1 MELDSTDK
9 QILNILQ
16 KDAKLPVKEIAQLVN
31 LSTTPV
37 FQRIKRMEKNG
48 IIESYSAV
56 LNRSK
61 IAQKTTIFAEVNLHS
76 HSGKDIEQFE
86 KIMTSTPEITECYHI
101 TGKSDYL
108 LKIEVDSMN
117 TYRKFIMGKISTI
130 ENIAHLNS
138 SITLE
143 EVKRNRHLEI

>member
-1 MELDSTDK
+1 MELDSIDK
-9 QILNILQ
+9 KILNILQ
-16 KDAKLPVKEIAQLVN
+16 KDAKLPVKEIAEMVS

-37 FQRIKRMEKNG
+37 FQRIKRLEKNG
-48 IIESYSAV
+48 IIKSYSAI

-61 IAQKTTIFAEVNLHS
+61 IASTTTVFAEVNLHS
-76 HSGKDIEQFE
+76 HSGKDIEKFE
-86 KIMTSTPEITECYHI
+86 KIMASTPEIIECYHI

-108 LKIEVDSMN
+108 LKIEVSDMK
-117 TYRKFIMGKISTI
+117 TYRKFIMSKMSKI

-143 EVKRNRHLEI
+143 EVKRNRHVEL